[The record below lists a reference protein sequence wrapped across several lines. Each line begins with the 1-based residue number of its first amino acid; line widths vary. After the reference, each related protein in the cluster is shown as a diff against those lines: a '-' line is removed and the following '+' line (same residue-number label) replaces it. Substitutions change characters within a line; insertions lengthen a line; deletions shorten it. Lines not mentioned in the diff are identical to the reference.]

1 MTGTKKVKSAGRFGS
16 RYGLAIRQKVIDVES
31 KQKRWHKCPYCSKK
45 RVKRIST
52 SIYECKSCNVKFTGK
67 AYIPGE

>member
-16 RYGLAIRQKVIDVES
+16 RYGLSIRQKIIDVEN
-31 KQKRWHKCPYCSKK
+31 KQKGWHKCPYCNKK

-52 SIYECKSCNVKFTGK
+52 SIYQCKSCNVKFTGK
-67 AYIPGE
+67 AYTSGD